1 MRLKM
6 FYLGVLGLV
15 PDLDAA
21 DVRLAIVEVVDL
33 NAIEMIRKAP
43 DGVGSRG
50 RLPARGDRDRG
61 GHKSISVL
69 T

>member
-1 MRLKM
+1 MRLRDM
-6 FYLGVLGLV
+6 YLGVLGLI
-15 PDLDAA
+15 PELDVA

-50 RLPARGDRDRG
+50 RLPAWGDRDRG